1 MWDLQQM
8 LSVLP
13 STSQTNNEMKV
24 GPDGP
29 IDEWW

>member
-1 MWDLQQM
+1 MEPAAD
-8 LSVLP
+8 VVCAAFNI
-13 STSQTNNEMKV
+13 TNNEMKV